1 MRFGEGGNEIPY
13 YLARPGSAPAAVPE
27 LWAPYDPNIAL
38 APAGSVPYYLEAPP
52 LVAAGDF
59 FSQYK
64 WWLVGGGVAFLLA
77 GGSILG
83 LSLRRLS
90 LRRKK
95 RR

>member
-1 MRFGEGGNEIPY
+1 MRFGEGGSEIPW
-13 YLARPGSAPAAVPE
+13 YLARPTPE
-27 LWAPYDPNIAL
+27 PHVDASWAPYDPNIAL
-38 APAGSVPYYLEAPP
+38 ATEGSVPYYLEAPP

-59 FSQYK
+59 LSQYK

-83 LSLRRLS
+83 LSLRR
-90 LRRKK
+90 RKK